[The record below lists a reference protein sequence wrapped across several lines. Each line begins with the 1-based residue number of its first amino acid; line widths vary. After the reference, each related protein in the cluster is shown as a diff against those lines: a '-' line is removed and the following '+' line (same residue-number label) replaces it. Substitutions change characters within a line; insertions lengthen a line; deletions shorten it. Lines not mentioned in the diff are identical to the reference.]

1 MLIYGRLAPQPN
13 GRRGADYLWLSW
25 VRCEVVRVV
34 AKNFRGWPAS
44 LKLGYAV
51 SLIWEF
57 LRVECGK
64 KVACGI
70 VV

>member
-1 MLIYGRLAPQPN
+1 M
-13 GRRGADYLWLSW
+13 
-25 VRCEVVRVV
+25 VRVV